1 MAPTLDSLILA
12 AEQEGSESL
21 KQGPTRLRWTKM
33 PLQVGDRAPDFDLLD
48 MIGKSFQLQMS
59 WQDRPALVLFWRHN
73 GCSCGI
79 DRARRLKEEYNS
91 YLEAG
96 ANVVIVGQSEPERA
110 AQYAQ
115 LHSVPCPILCDPTRM
130 VYETY
135 GLLEGKP
142 SQVLFDAPADLLR
155 CELNAVEKFIQSR
168 EGTARAIVD
177 SPWQLPGEFVVDRS
191 GIIRLAYRYQYC
203 EDWPNPL
210 VLIAAL
216 REAAGQL

>member
-1 MAPTLDSLILA
+1 MTTILDSLIQS
-12 AEQEGSESL
+12 AEQEGSQSL

-48 MIGKSFQLQMS
+48 LTGKTIHLQHS
-59 WQDRPALVLFWRHN
+59 WQDRPALILFWRHN

-79 DRARRLKEEYNS
+79 DRARRLKEEYAS
-91 YLEAG
+91 YMEAG

-115 LHSVPCPILCDPTRM
+115 LHGVPCPILCDPTRT
-130 VYETY
+130 VYEAY
-135 GLLEGKP
+135 GLLEGQP
-142 SQVLFDAPADLLR
+142 SQVLFDAPEDLLR
-155 CELNAVEKFIQSR
+155 CELDAMVNFLQSR
-168 EGTARAIVD
+168 QGTARAIVD

-191 GIIRLAYRYQYC
+191 SIIRLAYRYQYC

-210 VLIAAL
+210 VLIAAIK
-216 REAAGQL
+216 EAAAV